1 MSKLL
6 IKDLSISYEGLRD
19 LSLDELQIMGGTP
32 NPFIQANPI
41 LAPVLLL
48 GAAFAVGYLTG
59 TAINQVVIEPIQEII
74 RNW

>member
-6 IKDLSISYEGLRD
+6 IKDLSTSYEGFID
-19 LSLDELQIMGGTP
+19 LSSDELQIMGGTP

-59 TAINQVVIEPIQEII
+59 TAINQVVIEPFQQLI
-74 RNW
+74 RDL